1 MEIALWN
8 VGYERK
14 EEGRNDRK
22 KGEGR
27 RERRKEGRNMYIV
40 VCVFVKQSTQ
50 LLACWACM
58 IIYTFGE
65 LCYVIL

>member
-8 VGYERK
+8 VRYERK

-27 RERRKEGRNMYIV
+27 RERKKEGRNMYIV

-50 LLACWACM
+50 LLTCWA
-58 IIYTFGE
+58 
-65 LCYVIL
+65 YVII

>member
-14 EEGRNDRK
+14 KEGRNDRK

-27 RERRKEGRNMYIV
+27 RERRKEGRKEYV
-40 VCVFVKQSTQ
+40 HSCVCFCKTEHATVN
-50 LLACWACM
+50 LLGICDYLTM
-58 IIYTFGE
+58 
-65 LCYVIL
+65 